1 MSTPLV
7 ILRGLA
13 VSYAGARRP
22 ALAGVDLDIGRGERL
37 AVIGESG
44 SGKSTL
50 ALALAGL
57 LPDDATVAGR
67 IDWPGLGHPPRPGR
81 DIGFVFQ
88 DAGASLNPVRRVGA
102 QVAEVARA
110 HLGLSRQAA
119 RGHALDLFQRVRLP
133 DPHAAARAFPHQL
146 SGGQRQRVA
155 IAAAI
160 AAGPTLLIADEPTSA
175 LDTIVQAQIV
185 ALLDEL
191 VAEAGMTLVFITH
204 DIALAS
210 GFADRVGVLDRG
222 RLVEAGA
229 TERVLAAPRDACTR
243 MLLGCHIGLDT
254 PPLVGPRPGEA
265 AP

>member
-1 MSTPLV
+1 MSAPLTV
-7 ILRGLA
+7 MRGLTVA
-13 VSYAGARRP
+13 YAGSLLP
-22 ALAGVDLDIGRGERL
+22 ALAGVDLDIGRGDKL

-57 LPDDATVAGR
+57 LPGDAIVTGR
-67 IDWPGLGHPPRPGR
+67 IDWPGFAHPPRAGR

-119 RGHALDLFQRVRLP
+119 RGHALDLLRRVRLP

-146 SGGQRQRVA
+146 SGGQRQRAA

-175 LDTIVQAQIV
+175 LDTIVQAEVV

-210 GFADRVGVLDRG
+210 GFAGRIGVLDRG

-229 TERVLAAPRDACTR
+229 TEAVLTAPRDSYTR

-254 PPLVGPRPGEA
+254 PPLVGPCPGEA
-265 AP
+265 AS

>member
-1 MSTPLV
+1 MSAPLV
-7 ILRGLA
+7 TLRGLA
-13 VSYAGARRP
+13 VFYAGSSLP
-22 ALAGVDLDIGRGERL
+22 ALAGIDLDIGRGETL

-57 LPDDATVAGR
+57 LPDDAAVAGR
-67 IDWPGLGHPPRPGR
+67 IDGPGFTRPPRPGR

-102 QVAEVARA
+102 QVAEVARV
-110 HLGLSRQAA
+110 HLGLSRPAA
-119 RGHALDLFQRVRLP
+119 RGHALDLFQRVRLS
-133 DPHAAARAFPHQL
+133 DPYAAARAFPHQL

-160 AAGPTLLIADEPTSA
+160 AAGPALLIADEPTSA
-175 LDTIVQAQIV
+175 LDTIVQAEVV
-185 ALLDEL
+185 ALLNEL

-210 GFADRVGVLDRG
+210 GFADRVGVLDQG
-222 RLVEAGA
+222 RLVEAGPIA
-229 TERVLAAPRDACTR
+229 AVLAAPRDAYTR

-254 PPLVGPRPGEA
+254 PPLVGGEA
-265 AP
+265 VR